1 MIYLDYAA
9 STPVDKRVLE
19 TFNEMTENYY
29 ANPNSSH
36 KLGLL
41 SSSLI
46 DKSTLNIA
54 RNLGVLEE
62 EIIYTSGASE
72 ANNLV
77 IKGICERYKNR
88 GKHILISAL
97 EHNSIVA
104 SATDMQEKGFDVE
117 IIPVNKDGLVSIE
130 DLRKMLRD
138 DTILVS
144 VCHADSEIG
153 LVQPIKEIGNLLKE
167 YPNCFFH
174 TDASQAIG
182 KVPLGYDN
190 VDLVTIAPH
199 KFYGLNGTGILIKK
213 KGVSLKPQIS
223 GGKST
228 TVYRSGT
235 PCLADIA
242 SCDIAL
248 DIALKEREK
257 RYKYIKELS
266 DKVKAKLQEY
276 KDVHINNTHNSIPH
290 TINFSIKKVRAIDIQ
305 NALEKYDIYVSTKT
319 SCCPVNTPSKLVYAL
334 TKDKS
339 LSTSSIRLSI
349 SHLTTKEEIEEFLK
363 AFDNIY
369 KEYQDNGKI

>member
-9 STPVDKRVLE
+9 STPVDKRVLK

-257 RYKYIKELS
+257 RYKYIKKLS

-276 KDVHINNTHNSIPH
+276 KDVHINNMHNSIPH